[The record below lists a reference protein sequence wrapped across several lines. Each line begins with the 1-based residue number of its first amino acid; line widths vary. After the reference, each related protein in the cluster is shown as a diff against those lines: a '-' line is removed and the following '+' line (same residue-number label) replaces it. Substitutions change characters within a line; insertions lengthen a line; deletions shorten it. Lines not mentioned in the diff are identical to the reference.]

1 MWIRGRGFL
10 AALLALTDKVAQ
22 AATER
27 INVEAPSARRSCSAL
42 AGRLV
47 AAWRRADAA
56 APRHCLFTSHD
67 TARAQRAHDE
77 LWVKDGMMSGTATAK
92 FHEDF
97 AALFRTQRS

>member
-10 AALLALTDKVAQ
+10 AALLALTDKDAQ
-22 AATER
+22 AAAER
-27 INVEAPSARRSCSAL
+27 VDVDAPSALGSCGAL
-42 AGRLV
+42 AGRLA
-47 AAWRRADAA
+47 AAWMRADAA
-56 APRHCLFTSHD
+56 APRHRLFTNHD
-67 TARAQRAHDE
+67 TAVQRARDA